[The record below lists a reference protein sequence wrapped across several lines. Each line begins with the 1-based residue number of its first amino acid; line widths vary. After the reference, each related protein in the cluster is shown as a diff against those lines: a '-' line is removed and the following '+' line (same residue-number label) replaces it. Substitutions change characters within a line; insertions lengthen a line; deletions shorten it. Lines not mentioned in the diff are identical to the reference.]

1 MKKYKDKK
9 IKKLKSEI
17 FRVLI
22 ESGKPLNH
30 KQIQKKLTENLR
42 KNSQL
47 LEILYD
53 LVKQKKILVDGD
65 YKFYCKK
72 SKKMIYIILKQN
84 W

>member
-53 LVKQKKILVDGD
+53 LVKQKKNT
-65 YKFYCKK
+65 C
-72 SKKMIYIILKQN
+72 
-84 W
+84 